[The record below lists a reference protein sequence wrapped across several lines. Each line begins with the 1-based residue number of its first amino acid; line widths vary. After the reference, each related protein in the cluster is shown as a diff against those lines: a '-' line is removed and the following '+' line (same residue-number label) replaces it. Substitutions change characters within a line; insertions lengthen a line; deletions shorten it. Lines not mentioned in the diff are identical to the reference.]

1 MVTVN
6 FKLTGTAPVLLEVNG
21 SENFENILERCATQ
35 SKMQIDGIIAVRK
48 DKVLS
53 ARDLVRDLD
62 EIDVFP
68 ALSGG

>member
-6 FKLTGTAPVLLEVNG
+6 FKLTDTPPVLLEVNG
-21 SENFENILERCATQ
+21 PESFENILARCVTQ
-35 SKMQIDGIIAVRK
+35 NKMQLGGIIAVRRN
-48 DKVLS
+48 KVLS